1 METTDFD
8 LNAMS
13 EITQA
18 RKKAMLDVITNKYK
32 KLYNLRFELGLLGND
47 PFGVPWNDLR
57 KDIAELQKQMDKKD
71 TSNYMWIT
79 ISIAEAYFVPLDE
92 PPQEPID
99 DVVYKL
105 LPREEI
111 IECTNHRLM
120 KKALKFANSAMFSDY
135 LFVMEQRESEFNA
148 KRAYCGQHF
157 HFLVRRTKKY
167 PPSQVD
173 RNTRRVWKDL
183 CDTTKTPKQQ
193 RTPCHIVQC
202 PAEYF
207 NDKVEYMVGKKTGKK
222 KNGEDKA
229 TIQAVDKTFRKHF
242 KFKDLYY
249 KISDDQL
256 FALAIDKLSQKN
268 KI

>member
-1 METTDFD
+1 MDSTDLD

-32 KLYNLRFELGLLGND
+32 RLYNLRFELGLLGTD

-57 KDIAELQKQMDKKD
+57 DDIAELQKQMDKKD
-71 TSNYMWIT
+71 TSMYMWIT
-79 ISIAEAYFVPLDE
+79 ISIDPMWIHEFFE
-92 PPQEPID
+92 PQEPLDQIIND
-99 DVVYKL
+99 IVPEVRVQQLNESL
-105 LPREEI
+105 LA
-111 IECTNHRLM
+111 
-120 KKALKFANSAMFSDY
+120 KALKFSNSKMFSDY
-135 LFVMEQRESEFNA
+135 LFVFEQRKSFFDPQA
-148 KRAYCGQHF
+148 GDCGQHF

-183 CDTTKTPKQQ
+183 CDTTKRPKQE

-207 NDKVEYMVGKKTGKK
+207 NDKVEYMIGKKTGKK

-242 KFKDLYY
+242 KFNDLYY

-256 FALAIDKLSQKN
+256 FAQAIDKLSQKN